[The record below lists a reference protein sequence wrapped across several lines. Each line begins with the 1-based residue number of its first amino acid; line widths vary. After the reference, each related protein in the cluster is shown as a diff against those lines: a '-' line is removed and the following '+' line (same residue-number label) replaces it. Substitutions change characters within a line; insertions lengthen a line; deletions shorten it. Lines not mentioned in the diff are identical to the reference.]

1 MSSVYKPLDRCVP
14 SEVHVYDLA
23 RRRRDAQSGSAPE
36 AEVAPH
42 RDEQQRARRAAP
54 ANEPF
59 AATFKWVAAL
69 PRELRPLMLLQRYP
83 RIANALASGWSDPVA
98 VRGYLFDLLIDHRG
112 GRQGFPQA
120 VQSELLALRT
130 FLDEMHVD
138 TSSAQNALRHRR

>member
-1 MSSVYKPLDRCVP
+1 MSSVYKPLDPGVP

-23 RRRRDAQSGSAPE
+23 RKRRDVQSTSAPQ
-36 AEVAPH
+36 VAPH
-42 RDEQQRARRAAP
+42 CDDHQRARRAAP

-59 AATFKWVAAL
+59 TATFKWVAAL

-83 RIANALASGWSDPVA
+83 RIANALANGWSDPVA

-120 VQSELLALRT
+120 VQTELLALRT

-138 TSSAQNALRHRR
+138 TPSARNVVRHSG

>member
-1 MSSVYKPLDRCVP
+1 MSSVYKPLDSGVQ

-23 RRRRDAQSGSAPE
+23 RKRRDVQSDSAPE
-36 AEVAPH
+36 VAPR
-42 RDEQQRARRAAP
+42 RDDHQRARRATP

-59 AATFKWVAAL
+59 AATFKWVTAL
-69 PRELRPLMLLQRYP
+69 PRELRPLTLLQRYP

-138 TSSAQNALRHRR
+138 TPSARNAVRHSG